1 MEPVDSPVFSHQQ
14 PPTIG
19 VLVTNLGTPAAPT
32 AAALKPYLKQFLSD
46 RRVVDLPRLLWW
58 PILNLVILNLRPK
71 KSAEAYSEV
80 WSDEG
85 SPLYVHTKRQ
95 TDGIRAKLQ
104 AMFGD
109 RVVVEFGFRYGSPSI
124 GEGIEALRC
133 RGARKLLVLPLYP
146 QYSAPTGASTFDAVA
161 EDFQKR
167 RWLPDFRM
175 ITHYHDN
182 PAYIEALAASV
193 RRQWEQEGRA
203 EKLLMSFHG
212 IPKRYFDSGDPYFC
226 ECHKTARLLAEAL
239 GLADDEYHMVFQS
252 RFGREEWLQ
261 PYTDE
266 TLESLAAQ
274 GVKSVQVICPGF
286 SADCLETL
294 EEIAMQYRD
303 VFLDAGGESFGY
315 IPALNE
321 EPAHI
326 EMLAQLAADNLTG
339 WIESPADATR
349 LVAKDSEVHDQ
360 QDFPDTAARLTPAT
374 G

>member
-14 PPTIG
+14 PATVG

-58 PILNLVILNLRPK
+58 PILNLVILNIRPK
-71 KSAEAYSEV
+71 KSAEAYAEV

-85 SPLYVHTKRQ
+85 SPLLVHTSRQ
-95 TDGIRAKLQ
+95 TDGIRNKLKTV
-104 AMFGD
+104 FGD
-109 RVVVEFGFRYGSPSI
+109 QVAVEFGFRYGNPSI
-124 GEGIEALRC
+124 SDGIEALREQ
-133 RGARKLLVLPLYP
+133 GARKILVLPLYP

-161 EDFQKR
+161 EDFRKR

-175 ITHYHDN
+175 VTHYHDH
-182 PAYIEALAASV
+182 PDYIAALAASV
-193 RRQWEQEGRA
+193 RRQWETSGRA
-203 EKLLMSFHG
+203 DKLLMSFHG

-239 GLADDEYHMVFQS
+239 NLEDGDYRMVFQS

-266 TLESLAAQ
+266 TLEALATE

-294 EEIAMQYRD
+294 EEIALQYRD
-303 VFLDAGGESFGY
+303 VFLEAGGDTFEY
-315 IPALNE
+315 IPALNDD
-321 EPAHI
+321 PAHI
-326 EMLAQLAADNLTG
+326 EMLSTLAIENLTG
-339 WIESPADATR
+339 WLDSPSVDSRPELRLSEAPPRLSPAA
-349 LVAKDSEVHDQ
+349 
-360 QDFPDTAARLTPAT
+360 

>member
-1 MEPVDSPVFSHQQ
+1 MEPVDTSVFSHQQ
-14 PPTIG
+14 PAKIG

-58 PILNLVILNLRPK
+58 PILNLVILNIRPK
-71 KSAEAYSEV
+71 KSAAAYAEV
-80 WSDEG
+80 WSEQG
-85 SPLYVHTKRQ
+85 SPLLVYTQRQ
-95 TDGIRAKLQ
+95 TDGIRSKLKT
-104 AMFGD
+104 MLGD
-109 RVVVEFGFRYGSPSI
+109 QVEVEFGFRYGSPSI
-124 GEGIEALRC
+124 SDGIEALRE

-161 EDFQKR
+161 DDFRQR

-175 ITHYHDN
+175 VTHYHDH
-182 PAYIEALAASV
+182 PDYIAALADSV
-193 RRQWEQEGRA
+193 RQQWKTAGRA

-212 IPKRYFDSGDPYFC
+212 IPKRYFDAGDPYFC

-239 GLADDEYHMVFQS
+239 GLSDDDYKMVFQS

-266 TLESLAAQ
+266 TLEALAAQ

-294 EEIAMQYRD
+294 EEIAMDYRD
-303 VFLDAGGESFGY
+303 VFLEAGGARFEY
-315 IPALNE
+315 IPALNDDR
-321 EPAHI
+321 AHI
-326 EMLAQLAADNLTG
+326 DMLAKLAMENLTG
-339 WIESPADATR
+339 WIDPPSADSRPELRLSEAPQRVSPAA
-349 LVAKDSEVHDQ
+349 
-360 QDFPDTAARLTPAT
+360 

>member
-1 MEPVDSPVFSHQQ
+1 MEPVDTPIFSHQQ
-14 PPTIG
+14 PPRVG

-58 PILNLVILNLRPK
+58 PILNFIILNVRPK

-85 SPLYVHTKRQ
+85 SPLFVHTREQ
-95 TDGIRAKLQ
+95 TSGIRSQLEAV
-104 AMFGD
+104 FGD
-109 RVVVEFGFRYGSPSI
+109 QVVVEFGFRYGHPSI
-124 GEGIEALRC
+124 SDGIESLRQQ
-133 RGARKLLVLPLYP
+133 GARKLLVLPLYP

-161 EDFQKR
+161 EDFRQR

-175 ITHYHDN
+175 VMHYHDH
-182 PAYIEALAASV
+182 PGYIAALAESV
-193 RRQWEQEGRA
+193 RHHWAEHGRA
-203 EKLLMSFHG
+203 DKLLMSFHG
-212 IPKRYFDSGDPYFC
+212 IPRRYFDSGDPYFC

-239 GLADDEYHMVFQS
+239 SLGEDDYQMVFQS

-266 TLESLAAQ
+266 TLEALPEA

-294 EEIAMQYRD
+294 EEIALQYKE
-303 VFLDAGGESFGY
+303 VFIEAGGERFDY

-321 EPAHI
+321 DPAHI
-326 EMLAQLAADNLTG
+326 AMLAELAIDNLQG
-339 WIESPADATR
+339 WLEPD
-349 LVAKDSEVHDQ
+349 VAGGFSEV
-360 QDFPDTAARLTPAT
+360 PPERSKIRPVA

>member
-1 MEPVDSPVFSHQQ
+1 MEPVDTPIFSHQQ
-14 PPTIG
+14 PAKVG
-19 VLVTNLGTPAAPT
+19 VLVTNLGTPDAPT

-58 PILNLVILNLRPK
+58 PILNLIILNVRPK

-85 SPLYVHTKRQ
+85 SPLFVHTRDQ
-95 TDGIRAKLQ
+95 TDGIREQLEAV
-104 AMFGD
+104 FGD
-109 RVVVEFGFRYGSPSI
+109 QVVVEFGFRYGNPSI
-124 GEGIEALRC
+124 ANGIESLKQQ
-133 RGARKLLVLPLYP
+133 GARKLLVLPLYP

-161 EDFQKR
+161 EDFRQR
-167 RWLPDFRM
+167 RWVPDFRF

-182 PAYIEALAASV
+182 PAYIGALADSV
-193 RRQWEQEGRA
+193 RRHWNEHGRA

-239 GLADDEYHMVFQS
+239 GLEESQYQMVFQS

-266 TLESLAAQ
+266 TLEALPEE

-294 EEIAMQYRD
+294 EEIALQYKE
-303 VFLDAGGESFGY
+303 VFLEAGGERFDY

-321 EPAHI
+321 DPAHI
-326 EMLAQLAADNLTG
+326 RMLADLAIDNLQG
-339 WIESPADATR
+339 WLDAPAA
-349 LVAKDSEVHDQ
+349 A
-360 QDFPDTAARLTPAT
+360 PDITDRSNIRPVV
-374 G
+374 GQ